1 MIDTDIAK
9 TENDKAET
17 ENKNEET
24 KIEIGPGVVVP
35 RKLNRTVKKLRNAG
49 EEPVLIAPALLH
61 SQASETMLAIAR
73 MGMLDKTLGYLV
85 TTGKNVHF
93 VRPGFAWDSVQ
104 TVPLEKIDDVE
115 YVAEFHTNTMKLKI
129 GEKAEKIVFYDDM
142 DGIRFFQYIKNKKW
156 QSG

>member
-1 MIDTDIAK
+1 MT
-9 TENDKAET
+9 
-17 ENKNEET
+17 
-24 KIEIGPGVVVP
+24 EIGEIGEENVP
-35 RKLNRTVKKLRNAG
+35 AVPKKLNRMVKKLLAAG

-93 VRPGFAWDSVQ
+93 VRPGLAWDSVQ

-115 YVAEFHTNTMKLKI
+115 YVAEFHTNTMKLKV
-129 GEKAEKIVFYDDM
+129 GERAEKIVFYDDL
-142 DGIRFFQYIKNKKW
+142 DGIRFYQYIKGKKW
-156 QSG
+156 QNGQAV

>member
-1 MIDTDIAK
+1 MK
-9 TENDKAET
+9 MTETT
-17 ENKNEET
+17 EIKDER
-24 KIEIGPGVVVP
+24 GPTVP
-35 RKLNRTVKKLRNAG
+35 KKLNRVVKKLLKAG

-85 TTGKNVHF
+85 TTRKNMHF

-104 TVPLEKIDDVE
+104 TVPLEKLDDVE

-129 GEKAEKIVFYDDM
+129 GERAEKIVFYDDL
-142 DGIRFFQYIKNKKW
+142 DGIRFYQYIKNKQW
-156 QSG
+156 QDG

>member
-1 MIDTDIAK
+1 MI
-9 TENDKAET
+9 
-17 ENKNEET
+17 EEECRPT
-24 KIEIGPGVVVP
+24 VP
-35 RKLNRTVKKLRNAG
+35 KKLSRAVKKLLKAG

-85 TTGKNVHF
+85 TTKKNMHF

-104 TVPLEKIDDVE
+104 TVPLEKLDDVE

-129 GEKAEKIVFYDDM
+129 GERAEKIVFYDDL
-142 DGIRFFQYIKNKKW
+142 DGIRFYQYIKNKQW
-156 QSG
+156 QDK